1 MLAKDVFLME
11 EFTTI
16 WLKQHYSRT
25 NHVEIAQ
32 MNCSLNSSINAAILK
47 VFCGMY
53 LEKQTKLE
61 IDAVC
66 PVYFKSFLKSS
77 STS

>member
-1 MLAKDVFLME
+1 MFQHKMNACQRCVFLME

-32 MNCSLNSSINAAILK
+32 LNCSLNSSINAAILK

-53 LEKQTKLE
+53 LEKQTKTG
-61 IDAVC
+61 D
-66 PVYFKSFLKSS
+66 
-77 STS
+77 